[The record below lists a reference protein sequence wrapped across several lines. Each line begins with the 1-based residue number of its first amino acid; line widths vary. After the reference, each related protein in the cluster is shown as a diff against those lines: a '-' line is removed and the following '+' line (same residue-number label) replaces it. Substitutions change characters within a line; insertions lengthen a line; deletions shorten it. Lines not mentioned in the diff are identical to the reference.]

1 MTSLFIP
8 AILKQ
13 LQGGSF
19 MKSEINSSNKTVLS
33 NAVHGSTVASALIVA
48 AIAITMSLAM
58 LLATPQARAGDSG
71 CGLGSV
77 IIQKNSKGLQLLSM
91 TTNSFFFTQPLG
103 ITSGTSGCS
112 SSGLV
117 SNDKEIQYF
126 VEVNQDDLSREM
138 AVGQGEKLETL
149 ASLSGCKTAEA
160 KSAFAQM
167 TQKSYENIYTDL
179 DVTPQSMIQNLQ
191 AEMIKNKQVGQLCGV
206 MTAEQKIENVA
217 APVTQ

>member
-1 MTSLFIP
+1 VTSLFIP

-19 MKSEINSSNKTVLS
+19 MKSEISSSSKTVLS
-33 NAVHGSTVASALIVA
+33 NAVHGSTVISSLIV
-48 AIAITMSLAM
+48 TAM
-58 LLATPQARAGDSG
+58 AVLLATPKTQAGDSG